1 MSVESIITENLD
13 IWTSAIKT
21 KSASGRGSSSKLE
34 LYGIKKLRELILEL
48 AVTGKLL
55 KANPNELSKKAAI
68 EEFEIAKALKLEM
81 INSGR
86 ASKTRGVS
94 ENEGGVIHSGY
105 NESWETCLLDDIAWP
120 QAGFAFKSNSFNEN
134 GVGLP
139 IIRIRDVG
147 NEFSGTFYDGVYRD
161 EFLVSKGD
169 ILVSMDGEF
178 RVRRW
183 KNNNALLNQRVSRI
197 HFVESVDC
205 KFFELALQI
214 ALRSLQGAKSYTTVD
229 HLSTKQIGSSKL
241 PFPPISEQKEIVNRV
256 DELMSLCD
264 ELESQTEASVEAHQT
279 LVKSLLETLTNVK
292 DADELNESWQRISAH
307 FDVLFTT
314 EDSIDQLKQTILQLA
329 VMGKLVKQDP
339 NDEPAS
345 KLLERI
351 AAEKEQLIKDKKI
364 KKQKP
369 LPQISKEAVMDNLPK
384 GGDVGRIND
393 ISVILDPNP
402 SHRYPSYENG
412 SVPLLSTREF
422 SGEDGWQ
429 IRDAKLVPED
439 FYQYQKDLCDFNYRD
454 LVFARKG
461 RLGLAR
467 KLPDFDKFTFSH
479 TVFIVKPLNEMNED
493 FLLVLFKRNK
503 FIDGLM
509 DEMNANVGVPTL
521 GKAKLESM
529 ALGIPP
535 KEEQFRIV
543 KEVEKLM
550 KLCDSISEK
559 VSSLTILQ
567 NELANTLAL
576 EIFEEKQ

>member
-13 IWTSAIKT
+13 IWTSAIKI

-68 EEFEIAKALKLEM
+68 EEYEIAKALKLEM

-120 QAGFAFKSNSFNEN
+120 QAGFAFKSNSFNED

-147 NEFSGTFYDGVYRD
+147 NDFSGTFYDGDYRD

-183 KNNNALLNQRVSRI
+183 KNSNALLNQRVSRI
-197 HFVESVDC
+197 HFVESVDN
-205 KFFELALQI
+205 KFFEWALQI

-264 ELESQTEASVEAHQT
+264 QLESQTETSIEAHQT
-279 LVKSLLETLTNVK
+279 LVKSLLETLANAK

-314 EDSIDQLKQTILQLA
+314 EESIDQLKQTILQLA

-364 KKQKP
+364 KRQKS
-369 LPQISKEAVMDNLPK
+369 LPALKESELPFALPTGWEWARVWDVAHTITSGSRDWAKYYSDHGAIFVTMGNLSRNSYKLRLENIRYVTPPETGEGTRTKLEENDLLISIT
-384 GGDVGRIND
+384 GDVGNLGLIPPEFGEAYINQHTAMLRLMPECQNRFFAELMR
-393 ISVILDPNP
+393 S
-402 SHRYPSYENG
+402 
-412 SVPLLSTREF
+412 PLAKYQF
-422 SGEDGWQ
+422 
-429 IRDAKLVPED
+429 DAPQRGIKNS
-439 FYQYQKDLCDFNYRD
+439 F
-454 LVFARKG
+454 
-461 RLGLAR
+461 RLG
-467 KLPDFDKFTFSH
+467 D
-479 TVFIVKPLNEMNED
+479 VGEMY
-493 FLLVLFKRNK
+493 
-503 FIDGLM
+503 I
-509 DEMNANVGVPTL
+509 P
-521 GKAKLESM
+521 
-529 ALGIPP
+529 IPP
-535 KEEQFRIV
+535 ISEQI
-543 KEVEKLM
+543 KIVEKIDHM
-550 KLCDSISEK
+550 MMVCDSMIDKLKELQITKQKITDS
-559 VSSLTILQ
+559 ILI
-567 NELANTLAL
+567 TD
-576 EIFEEKQ
+576 F

>member
-13 IWTSAIKT
+13 IWTSAIKI

-68 EEFEIAKALKLEM
+68 EEYEIAKALKLEM

-120 QAGFAFKSNSFNEN
+120 QAGFAFKSNSFNED

-147 NEFSGTFYDGVYRD
+147 NDFSGTFYDGDYRD

-183 KNNNALLNQRVSRI
+183 KNSNALLNQRVSRI
-197 HFVESVDC
+197 HFVESVDN
-205 KFFELALQI
+205 KFFEWALQI

-264 ELESQTEASVEAHQT
+264 QLESQTETSIEAHQT
-279 LVKSLLETLTNVK
+279 LVKSLLETLANAK

-314 EDSIDQLKQTILQLA
+314 EESIDQLKQTILQLA

-364 KKQKP
+364 KRQKS
-369 LPQISKEAVMDNLPK
+369 LPALKESELPFALPTGWEWARVWDVAHTITSGSRDWAKYYSDHGAIFVTMGNLSRNSYKLRLENIRYVTPPETGEGTRTKLEENDLLISIT
-384 GGDVGRIND
+384 GDVGNLGLIPPEFGDAYINQHTAMLRLMPECQNRFFAELMR
-393 ISVILDPNP
+393 S
-402 SHRYPSYENG
+402 
-412 SVPLLSTREF
+412 PLAKYQF
-422 SGEDGWQ
+422 
-429 IRDAKLVPED
+429 DAPQRGIKNS
-439 FYQYQKDLCDFNYRD
+439 F
-454 LVFARKG
+454 
-461 RLGLAR
+461 RLG
-467 KLPDFDKFTFSH
+467 D
-479 TVFIVKPLNEMNED
+479 VGEMY
-493 FLLVLFKRNK
+493 
-503 FIDGLM
+503 I
-509 DEMNANVGVPTL
+509 P
-521 GKAKLESM
+521 
-529 ALGIPP
+529 IPP
-535 KEEQFRIV
+535 ISEQI
-543 KEVEKLM
+543 KIVEKIDHM
-550 KLCDSISEK
+550 MMVCDSMIDKLKELQITKQKITDS
-559 VSSLTILQ
+559 ILI
-567 NELANTLAL
+567 TD
-576 EIFEEKQ
+576 F